1 MDLDALRHSCAHILA
16 SAIKELYSKAKFA
29 IGPSIEDGFYYDF
42 DNLEITE
49 QDLVKIEKRMHEIVN
64 KKLDFK
70 KVLMPRKKALEFLK
84 NEPYKLD
91 LLKDIPGEKVQFYQ
105 HGNYYDLCKGGHLKN
120 TSEIKAF
127 KLLKTAKAYWKGDSR
142 NKQLTRIYGT
152 AWNTEQDLKSYI
164 ERLEEA
170 EKRDHRKLGKDLEL
184 FFFHEY
190 SPGAPFWLPN
200 GMVIFN
206 ELEDYWRKI
215 HHDYGYEEINTPI
228 VVKEDLFKQ
237 SGHLEHYKDNMFKLT
252 LEKENYYL
260 KPMNCP
266 EATIVYS
273 SKLRSYKDLP
283 IRLSEI
289 GRLHRNELSGALGGM
304 FRVRQITMDDAHIFC
319 LDKKTELLTQS
330 GWKTMNEI
338 KEGELAFSYDTKKD
352 ICKLKPIKKVIKYDY
367 KGKMLWLKNQDALD
381 CLITPEH
388 RVLCKIRTTFSN
400 RKQGLSKWKFIQ
412 AGDMPSG
419 IYIPTP
425 RRLETNSKCKI
436 DWDLLSILGWLIT
449 DGNRSKEGGYLT
461 IVQATSNP
469 NKPSLYRTMVK
480 TIKRRFP
487 ESKIY
492 LRKKIKGHKESA
504 IFYLGV
510 KAGKEISNW
519 IGDKIHRI
527 PRSLLEMASYQ
538 QLNKLFNSLVEGDGT
553 TTRRSKNG
561 YVQVRFYCGYN
572 KELADDFQELC
583 TRLGFSS
590 TKKYVPQNSQI
601 VILIS
606 FKRKQNYVRKVQKQ
620 IYSGKVWDITIDG
633 GAFVA
638 RRDGKVFI
646 TGNCTQEQVQEEIT
660 KVLSLVN
667 KFYSIFGFTP
677 NFYLA
682 TRPEKAMG
690 EKKLWDQAEKSL
702 ENSLKANKIK
712 YEVKEKDGAF
722 YGPKIDIHI
731 KDAIGRDWQL
741 ATIQLDFQMPERFDL
756 SYEGKDGK
764 KHKPVMIH
772 RAIFGSFE
780 RFIGILTEHF
790 AGKFPLWLSPIQVIL
805 LNINEDN
812 LKFANEVKNELIK
825 NNIRVELDDRNE
837 SIPKKV
843 REAQLR
849 KIPLIV
855 AIGDKEQ
862 QNKTLAVRTLDGKI
876 EFNVKLGNFIEKIK
890 KKINEK
896 EL

>member
-1 MDLDALRHSCAHILA
+1 M
-16 SAIKELYSKAKFA
+16 
-29 IGPSIEDGFYYDF
+29 
-42 DNLEITE
+42 
-49 QDLVKIEKRMHEIVN
+49 
-64 KKLDFK
+64 
-70 KVLMPRKKALEFLK
+70 
-84 NEPYKLD
+84 
-91 LLKDIPGEKVQFYQ
+91 
-105 HGNYYDLCKGGHLKN
+105 
-120 TSEIKAF
+120 
-127 KLLKTAKAYWKGDSR
+127 
-142 NKQLTRIYGT
+142 
-152 AWNTEQDLKSYI
+152 
-164 ERLEEA
+164 
-170 EKRDHRKLGKDLEL
+170 
-184 FFFHEY
+184 
-190 SPGAPFWLPN
+190 
-200 GMVIFN
+200 
-206 ELEDYWRKI
+206 
-215 HHDYGYEEINTPI
+215 
-228 VVKEDLFKQ
+228 
-237 SGHLEHYKDNMFKLT
+237 
-252 LEKENYYL
+252 
-260 KPMNCP
+260 
-266 EATIVYS
+266 
-273 SKLRSYKDLP
+273 
-283 IRLSEI
+283 
-289 GRLHRNELSGALGGM
+289 
-304 FRVRQITMDDAHIFC
+304 
-319 LDKKTELLTQS
+319 
-330 GWKTMNEI
+330 
-338 KEGELAFSYDTKKD
+338 
-352 ICKLKPIKKVIKYDY
+352 
-367 KGKMLWLKNQDALD
+367 
-381 CLITPEH
+381 
-388 RVLCKIRTTFSN
+388 
-400 RKQGLSKWKFIQ
+400 
-412 AGDMPSG
+412 
-419 IYIPTP
+419 
-425 RRLETNSKCKI
+425 
-436 DWDLLSILGWLIT
+436 
-449 DGNRSKEGGYLT
+449 
-461 IVQATSNP
+461 
-469 NKPSLYRTMVK
+469 
-480 TIKRRFP
+480 
-487 ESKIY
+487 
-492 LRKKIKGHKESA
+492 
-504 IFYLGV
+504 
-510 KAGKEISNW
+510 
-519 IGDKIHRI
+519 
-527 PRSLLEMASYQ
+527 
-538 QLNKLFNSLVEGDGT
+538 
-553 TTRRSKNG
+553 
-561 YVQVRFYCGYN
+561 
-572 KELADDFQELC
+572 ADDFQELC